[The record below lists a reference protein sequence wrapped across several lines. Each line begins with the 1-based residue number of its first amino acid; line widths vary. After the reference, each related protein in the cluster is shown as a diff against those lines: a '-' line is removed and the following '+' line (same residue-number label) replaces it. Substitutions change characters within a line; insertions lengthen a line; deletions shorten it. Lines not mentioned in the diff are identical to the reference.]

1 MDGAGH
7 RSSRSAGTGP
17 LAKVRRP
24 HPWTSQ
30 VFPEWK
36 QSSNPMCS
44 AGPKRQAGHPGPEE
58 RWGILAGSRG
68 GAGRGCREASRHFS
82 TLLSHTGTLETRRQ
96 VAGVEEVGGGPAPV
110 SITAGAGGEGPA
122 ASRGS
127 WEEAGGGGVQLQLR
141 PIHFL
146 PPPLR
151 PFQGRGPPKTSFS
164 GRSGGAPP
172 IGTGDWPPHSQQIP
186 RQPTARLTPPTPS
199 PGAAPPSYPHVQPQ
213 ARQAAGGPQMPISSP
228 RSSVFLV
235 PVLHLQMSN

>member
-44 AGPKRQAGHPGPEE
+44 AGPKRQAGHPGPKE

-127 WEEAGGGGVQLQLR
+127 WEEAGGGGPAAASAYSLPPSTPPSFPGTWPTKDLILWTLWRGPTHRDGGLASPFPADPKAAHGQADTPHSQPR
-141 PIHFL
+141 GCPSFL
-146 PPPLR
+146 PPR
-151 PFQGRGPPKTSFS
+151 P
-164 GRSGGAPP
+164 AP
-172 IGTGDWPPHSQQIP
+172 SQ
-186 RQPTARLTPPTPS
+186 
-199 PGAAPPSYPHVQPQ
+199 
-213 ARQAAGGPQMPISSP
+213 AGSWWATNANFL
-228 RSSVFLV
+228 SSVISLSSTRV
-235 PVLHLQMSN
+235 ALTNE

>member
-1 MDGAGH
+1 MEAEFKSHVLCRTQAPG
-7 RSSRSAGTGP
+7 
-17 LAKVRRP
+17 RP
-24 HPWTSQ
+24 S
-30 VFPEWK
+30 
-36 QSSNPMCS
+36 
-44 AGPKRQAGHPGPEE
+44 
-58 RWGILAGSRG
+58 GSRG
-68 GAGRGCREASRHFS
+68 KVGDSGRQPGRGWKRMQGSFQ
-82 TLLSHTGTLETRRQ
+82 TLLHPPESHGNVGDQE
-96 VAGVEEVGGGPAPV
+96 AGGRSGGGGGRASPCEHH
-110 SITAGAGGEGPA
+110 SGGRRRGACGQQGKLG
-122 ASRGS
+122 RG
-127 WEEAGGGGVQLQLR
+127 WGGGVQLQLR